1 MYSYYQGTDCYDIN
15 SPYLTHVINGKDC
28 VTNYITVF
36 SLANNVRDG
45 NEIDIGEFLNSF
57 AVLFLIVLVRYFRKH
72 QIEFAVDCEE
82 REPTPEDFTLVVKNI
97 PKDALKETDIALE
110 IKKFFTKN
118 GIEKGTVNVK
128 KVNLCYDFREII
140 ILKAKIGEKIKEK
153 QKYLKLKHNGKVID
167 EEVFKKVDEEI
178 VNLENE
184 IDKLDKSFQ
193 NAKSAKFT
201 GVAFI
206 TFNTEEGIISMFYTC
221 IIYKYL
227 KEKTAV
233 LNNWGTTQYQRFVG
247 KFQENMKNKWLGQV
261 LHVENAGEPSEILW
275 ENQAISAPVKWTNR
289 IITFLGTL
297 ILLAGSFAL
306 ILHLHLIK
314 VQ

>member
-15 SPYLTHVINGKDC
+15 SHYLTHVINEKDC

-36 SLANNVRDG
+36 SLANNVRDE
-45 NEIDIGEFLNSF
+45 NEIDIGEYINSF
-57 AVLFLIVLVRYFRKH
+57 VVLFLIVLVRYFRKL

-82 REPTPEDFTLVVKNI
+82 REPTPEDFTLVVRNI

-118 GIEKGTVNVK
+118 GIEKGTVNIK

-140 ILKAKIGEKIKEK
+140 FLKAKIGEKIKEK
-153 QKYLKLKHNGKVID
+153 QRYLKLKHNGKVID
-167 EEVFKKVDEEI
+167 ENVFKKVDEEI

-184 IDKLDKSFQ
+184 FDKLDKSFQ
-193 NAKSAKFT
+193 NAKSTKFT
-201 GVAFI
+201 EVAFI
-206 TFNTEEGIISMFYTC
+206 TFNTEHGNIYILY

-227 KEKTAV
+227 QEKTAV
-233 LNNWGTTQYQRFVG
+233 LNNWSTTQYQRFIG
-247 KFQENMKNKWLGQV
+247 KFQGTMKNKWLGQI
-261 LHVENAGEPSEILW
+261 LHVESAGEPSEILW
-275 ENQAISAPVKWTNR
+275 ENQAISVPLKWTNR

-306 ILHLHLIK
+306 ILHLQLIQ
-314 VQ
+314 V